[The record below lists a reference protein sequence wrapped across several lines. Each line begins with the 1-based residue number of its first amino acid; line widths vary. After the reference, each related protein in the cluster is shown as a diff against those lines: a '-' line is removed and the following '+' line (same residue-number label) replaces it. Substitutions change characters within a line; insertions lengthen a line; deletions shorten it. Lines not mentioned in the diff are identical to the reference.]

1 MNKCLILFVEG
12 DTEIEFYR
20 RVIADARQKR
30 ADEQDIIKIF
40 GYRICIF
47 F

>member
-1 MNKCLILFVEG
+1 MSECLILFVEG
-12 DTEIEFYR
+12 DTEMEFYR
-20 RVIADARQKR
+20 SVIMDARQKR